1 MSGKADQS
9 AAAEAEAVAVARP
22 VVERARIAVGIAFGV
37 SGLAFASWISRTP
50 AIRDGLELSNA
61 QFGLLLLCLS
71 IGAVSALPLS
81 GPLVHAIGPRRTVLA
96 GASAVTVGMLAVAA
110 GVLLGVAPLAGAGLL
125 LTGTG
130 VSSWDVA
137 MNVEGADV
145 ERRLDR
151 PLMPR
156 FHAGF
161 SLGTVT
167 GALAGAGCAWL
178 GVPVDWQL
186 AATALLVIGVIAG
199 SVRWFLPVPA
209 REEGTPASRSGV
221 LRAWREPRTLLIGL
235 LVLAFAF
242 TEGVANDWL
251 TLAVVD
257 GYGTNDAVGAVVFG
271 LFVTAMT
278 GARMVGGSALQR
290 WGRVLVLRCT
300 ALLAL
305 VGLLLVVFGP
315 ALPWALVGALLWGA
329 GASLGFP
336 VGMSAAADV
345 ADRAAVRVS
354 VVSSIGYTAFLAG
367 PPLVGFLAERDGIL
381 RALLVVLGALVIG
394 LLVAGATAP
403 PRPNPTA
410 PPRPNPASR
419 SPHEQ
424 SGSDPWSSTS
434 TAATER

>member
-1 MSGKADQS
+1 VVDQ
-9 AAAEAEAVAVARP
+9 AGAPDRALDRAR
-22 VVERARIAVGIAFGV
+22 VERARIAVGVAFGV

-50 AIRDGLELSNA
+50 AIRDALDLSNA
-61 QFGLLLLCLS
+61 QFGLLLLCMS
-71 IGAVSALPLS
+71 AGAVSALPLS
-81 GPLVHAIGPRRTVLA
+81 GPLVHAIGPRRTVLL
-96 GASAVTVGMLAVAA
+96 GTSAVTVGLLAVAA
-110 GVLLGVAPLAGAGLL
+110 GVALGTPPLAGAGLF

-145 ERRLDR
+145 ERRLAR

-186 AATALLVIGVIAG
+186 AATALLAIV
-199 SVRWFLPVPA
+199 SVAVAVRAFLPIPA
-209 REEGTPASRSGV
+209 RVPGTTAPRSGV
-221 LRAWREPRTLLIGL
+221 LQAWREPRTLLIGL

-251 TLAVVD
+251 TLAIVD
-257 GYGTNDAVGAVVFG
+257 GYGVDDAIGAVAFGVF
-271 LFVTAMT
+271 VAAMT

-290 WGRVLVLRCT
+290 WGRVAVLRAT
-300 ALLAL
+300 AGLAL
-305 VGLLLVVFGP
+305 VGLALVVFAS
-315 ALPWALVGALLWGA
+315 ALPLALFGALLWGI

-336 VGMSAAADV
+336 VGMSAAADS

-367 PPLVGFLAERDGIL
+367 PPLVGFLAEQVGIL
-381 RALLVVLGALVIG
+381 RSLLVVLGALAIG
-394 LLVAGATAP
+394 LLVAGAA
-403 PRPNPTA
+403 RPTA
-410 PPRPNPASR
+410 DK
-419 SPHEQ
+419 Q
-424 SGSDPWSSTS
+424 SGV
-434 TAATER
+434 